1 MTVKMID
8 RVNAMRA
15 LEKAYYDRECNN
27 TEEILS
33 SLFPVSTA
41 FWGDQWLEFRE
52 FISSAVKC
60 NRDVTAEQILEAM
73 KIVGMVKEDDND
85 AV

>member
-1 MTVKMID
+1 MTVNMID

-27 TEEILS
+27 KEEILS
-33 SLFPVSTA
+33 ALCPVSIA
-41 FWGDQWLEFRE
+41 FWGDQWLSFRD

-73 KIVGMVKEDDND
+73 KIVGMVKEDDD
-85 AV
+85 ESV